1 MREKPLHTLDAVR
14 AMLADLESPPAH
26 DTPAWIAVARESA
39 LRGNCPWCGGD
50 GRCVLIVGQE
60 PARSM
65 LGCPACY
72 GTGREGDS
80 ARRMLSGYLSPLG
93 TGILGLMLTFAA
105 EVEAENAL
113 RRAVER
119 ACPGARVKVSRSPV
133 FVMVESPLETHEDV
147 TVGTSAVWNGETYV
161 DALKAAAKAL
171 AGRAAGT

>member
-14 AMLADLESPPAH
+14 AMLADLEPPPAH

-113 RRAVER
+113 RRALDRSPVGDR
-119 ACPGARVKVSRSPV
+119 RVQVSRSPA
-133 FVMVESPLETHEDV
+133 FV
-147 TVGTSAVWNGETYV
+147 AVHWPAGHGREPVRWEADTYV
-161 DALKAAAKAL
+161 DALKAATADLTKGAK
-171 AGRAAGT
+171 GP